1 MSTSPSPSPAPAPRK
16 LVVDRYAEGGLLLP
30 QASSNLTPELSTA
43 RPGPGAWSI
52 AELVAHL
59 LDADLVL
66 AERMKRVIAED
77 DPPLLAFDEAAW
89 VDRLDSHAMPVDEA
103 AALFAANRKWM
114 ARVLGAQ
121 EDRAFARSGIHSE
134 IGRITLAEL
143 VVKANSHLDHHLKF
157 LYAKRANLGVSLYPR
172 YSGNPG
178 H

>member
-1 MSTSPSPSPAPAPRK
+1 MIPKPPDPRK
-16 LVVDRYAEGGLLLP
+16 AVLDRYAEGGLLLP
-30 QASSNLTPELSTA
+30 QASSNLTADLSTA
-43 RPGPGAWSI
+43 RPGPGLWSI

-77 DPPLLAFDEAAW
+77 DPPLIAFDEAAW

-103 AALFAANRKWM
+103 TALFAANRKWM

-121 EDRAFARSGIHSE
+121 GEAAFARSGVHAE
-134 IGRITLAEL
+134 LGRMTLAEL
-143 VVKANSHLDHHLKF
+143 IVKANGHLDHHLKF